1 MSSTPLSHLAQR
13 LPVFAVKSNTAPVRS
28 ARRRSSTGTLDSG
41 ASCTARL
48 NLNYLAIA
56 VGVVTALSSGLAL
69 SADVQLRIMQTTD
82 LHMHAMNFDYYQN
95 KEVDDFGLART
106 ATLIRDARREARN
119 SLLFDNG
126 DLIQG
131 NPMGDYM
138 ARSRGLSYGEVHP
151 IYKAMNLLRY
161 DAANIGNHEF
171 NYGVE
176 FLLKSLSGANFP
188 YVLSNVYSVDADDDS
203 SNDKHLI
210 QPYLILDRQV
220 MDDDGEWHELKVGV
234 IGFTPPQIMSW
245 DRGHLDGRVTVRGIV
260 ETAEDLIPEIRA
272 AGADIVVAI
281 PHSGIAESHPDG
293 LKENAT
299 AELAQVSGI
308 DAILFGHAHTV
319 FPSEAYEGFPGADLD
334 KGTLHGV
341 PSVMPGFWG
350 SHLGVIDLTLRQ
362 QDDAWMVADSAVE
375 NRAIFRRE
383 GRDSIAMVGSQQ
395 DIVDAVKT
403 EHENTIAWVGQP
415 VGIITSPINS
425 FFALVQDDPSIQIV
439 NNAQAWYGEKVIEG
453 TEYEALSVLSAGAPF
468 KAGGRG
474 GPDYFTDLAAGEI
487 AIRNVADLY
496 IYPNTARLVKLTGAQ
511 VKEWL
516 ERSAAQFNT
525 IDPASSDQQTLIS
538 ETHPSYNF
546 DVIDGVNYQI
556 DVTQPSRYGDDGE
569 LLDESAHRI
578 VNLTFN
584 EEAIDLEQDF
594 VVVTNNYRA
603 GGGGT
608 FPGLDGSTIIV
619 EAPQT
624 NRQILVDYIFESG
637 ELDPQADSNWSFAP
651 INADVQVVFDTSPAA
666 TEASNGESFEFLEQL
681 DDGFARYRISM
692 TE

>member
-1 MSSTPLSHLAQR
+1 MNPAHLPRLTP
-13 LPVFAVKSNTAPVRS
+13 VKTAV
-28 ARRRSSTGTLDSG
+28 
-41 ASCTARL
+41 
-48 NLNYLAIA
+48 A
-56 VGVVTALSSGLAL
+56 VGLASLILSSAALA
-69 SADVQLRIMQTTD
+69 ADVKLRIMETTD
-82 LHMHAMNFDYYQN
+82 LHMHAMNFDYYRN
-95 KEVDDFGLART
+95 SEVNDFGLART
-106 ATLIRDARREARN
+106 ATLIRDARSEARN

-151 IYKAMNLLRY
+151 MFKAMNLLGY

-171 NYGVE
+171 NYGLE
-176 FLLKSLSGANFP
+176 FMLKSLSGANFP
-188 YVLSNVYSVDADDDS
+188 YVLSNVYSVDADDDT
-203 SNDKHLI
+203 SNDKHYI
-210 QPYLILDRQV
+210 QPYVILDRRV
-220 MDDDGEWHELKVGV
+220 MDEEGSWHDLKVGV

-245 DRGHLDGRVTVRGIV
+245 DKGHLEGRVTVRGIV
-260 ETAEDLIPEIRA
+260 ETAEALVPEMRE

-281 PHSGIAESHPDG
+281 PHSGIAESHPEG
-293 LKENAT
+293 LRENET
-299 AELAQVSGI
+299 AELAQVPGI

-319 FPSEAYEGFPGADLD
+319 FPSEAYTDFPGADLE

-350 SHLGVIDLTLRQ
+350 SHLGIIDLTLSQ
-362 QDDAWMVADSAVE
+362 EGDSWMVSDSAVE

-383 GRDSIAMVGSQQ
+383 GRTSIAVVGSQQ
-395 DIVDAVKT
+395 DIVDAVKS
-403 EHENTIAWVGQP
+403 EHDSTIDWVGQP
-415 VGIITSPINS
+415 VGTITSPINS

-453 TEYEALSVLSAGAPF
+453 TEFEGLPVLSAGAPF

-474 GPDYFTDLAAGEI
+474 GPEYFTDLAAGEI

-511 VKEWL
+511 VREWL
-516 ERSAAQFNT
+516 ERSAAQFNQ
-525 IDPASSDQQTLIS
+525 IDPTSTEMQALIS
-538 ETHPSYNF
+538 DTHPSYNF
-546 DVIDGVNYQI
+546 DVIDGVSYHI
-556 DVTQPSRYGDDGE
+556 DVTQPSRYGDKGE
-569 LLDESAHRI
+569 LLDDSANRI
-578 VNLTFN
+578 VNLTYN
-584 EEAIDLEQDF
+584 GEPIDEAQDF

-608 FPGLDGSTIIV
+608 FPALDGSTIIV

-624 NRQILVDYIFESG
+624 NRQVLVDYIFESG
-637 ELDPQADSNWSFAP
+637 ELDPQADANWRFAP
-651 INADVQVVFDTSPAA
+651 IEGDVQVVFDTAPVA

-681 DDGFARYRISM
+681 DSGFARYRIPM
-692 TE
+692 N

>member
-1 MSSTPLSHLAQR
+1 MT
-13 LPVFAVKSNTAPVRS
+13 
-28 ARRRSSTGTLDSG
+28 
-41 ASCTARL
+41 SCSQPNFTRKKL
-48 NLNYLAIA
+48 VLA
-56 VGVVTALSSGLAL
+56 VGLAALLLNNNVRA
-69 SADVQLRIMQTTD
+69 ADVKLRIMETTD
-82 LHMHAMNFDYYQN
+82 LHMHAMNFDYYRN
-95 KEVDDFGLART
+95 AEASDFGLART
-106 ATLIRDARREARN
+106 ATLIRDARSEARN

-138 ARSRGLSYGEVHP
+138 ARSRGLSFGEIHP
-151 IYKAMNLLRY
+151 MYKAMNLLGY

-171 NYGVE
+171 NYGLE
-176 FLLKSLSGANFP
+176 FMLKSLSGANFP
-188 YVLSNVYSVDADDDS
+188 YVLSNVYAVDGDDDR
-203 SNDKHLI
+203 SNDKHYI
-210 QPYLILDRQV
+210 QPYIILDRQV
-220 MDDDGEWHELKVGV
+220 MDEEGQWHDLKVGV

-245 DRGHLDGRVTVRGIV
+245 DKGHLDGHVTARGIV
-260 ETAEDLIPEIRA
+260 ETAEALLPQMLE
-272 AGADIVVAI
+272 AGTDIVIAI

-299 AELAQVSGI
+299 AELAKVPGI

-319 FPSEAYEGFPGADLD
+319 FPSEAYDGFPGADLE

-350 SHLGVIDLTLRQ
+350 SHLGIIDLTLSLEGDQ
-362 QDDAWMVADSAVE
+362 WAVTDSAVE
-375 NRAIFRRE
+375 NRPIFRRE
-383 GRDSIAMVGSQQ
+383 GRTSIAVVGSQQ
-395 DIVDAVKT
+395 DIVDAVKS
-403 EHENTIAWVGQP
+403 EHEGTIAWVGQP
-415 VGIITSPINS
+415 VGTITSPINS

-453 TEYEALSVLSAGAPF
+453 TEYAGLPVLSAGAPF

-474 GPDYFTDLAAGEI
+474 GPEYFTDLAAGEI

-516 ERSAAQFNT
+516 ERSAAQFNQ
-525 IDPASSDQQTLIS
+525 IDPASSELQSLIS
-538 ETHPSYNF
+538 DTHPSYNF
-546 DVIDGVNYQI
+546 DVIDGVSYQI
-556 DVTQPSRYGDDGE
+556 DVTQPSRYGDKGE
-569 LLDESAHRI
+569 LLDENANRI
-578 VNLTFN
+578 VNLTYDGN
-584 EEAIDLEQDF
+584 EINLEQDF

-624 NRQILVDYIFESG
+624 NRQVLVDYIFESG
-637 ELDPQADSNWSFAP
+637 ELDPQADANWRFAP
-651 INADVQVVFDTSPAA
+651 INTDVKVVFDTSPVAVD
-666 TEASNGESFEFLEQL
+666 ASNGASFEFIEQL
-681 DDGFARYRISM
+681 DSGFARYRIPM
-692 TE
+692 N

>member
-1 MSSTPLSHLAQR
+1 MKIRILA
-13 LPVFAVKSNTAPVRS
+13 
-28 ARRRSSTGTLDSG
+28 G
-41 ASCTARL
+41 
-48 NLNYLAIA
+48 
-56 VGVVTALSSGLAL
+56 LSSMIL
-69 SADVQLRIMQTTD
+69 SASVQAADVKLRIMETTD
-82 LHMHAMNFDYYQN
+82 LHMHAMNFDYYRN
-95 KEVDDFGLART
+95 SEVDDVGLART
-106 ATLIRDARREARN
+106 ATLIRDARSEARN

-126 DLIQG
+126 DLLQG

-151 IYKAMNLLRY
+151 MYKAMNLLGY

-171 NYGVE
+171 NYGLD

-188 YVLSNVYSVDADDDS
+188 YVLSNAYAVDADDDA
-203 SNDKHLI
+203 SNDKHYI
-210 QPYLILDRQV
+210 QPYVILERRM
-220 MDDDGEWHELKVGV
+220 MDEAGQWHDLKVGV

-245 DRGHLDGRVTVRGIV
+245 DKEHLEGHVTVRGIV
-260 ETAEDLIPEIRA
+260 ETAQALVPEMRE
-272 AGADIVVAI
+272 AGADIVIAI

-299 AELAQVSGI
+299 AELAQVPGI

-319 FPSEAYEGFPGADLD
+319 FPSEAYADFPGADLE

-350 SHLGVIDLTLRQ
+350 SHLGVIDLTLTQ
-362 QDDAWMVADSAVE
+362 EGEGWSVSDSAVE
-375 NRAIFRRE
+375 NRSIFRRE
-383 GRDSIAMVGSQQ
+383 GRDAIAVVGSQQ
-395 DIVDAVKT
+395 DIVDAVQT
-403 EHENTIAWVGQP
+403 EHENTIAWVGQA
-415 VGIITSPINS
+415 VGTITSPINS

-439 NNAQAWYGEKVIEG
+439 NNAQTWYGEKVIEG
-453 TEYEALSVLSAGAPF
+453 TEFEGMPVLSAGAPF

-496 IYPNTARLVKLTGAQ
+496 IYPNTARLVKLNGAQ

-525 IDPASSDQQTLIS
+525 IDAASTVMQPLIS

-546 DVIDGVNYQI
+546 DVIDGVDYHI
-556 DVTQPSRYGDDGE
+556 DVTQAPRYGDKGE
-569 LLDESAHRI
+569 LLDEATNRI
-578 VNLTFN
+578 VNLTYN
-584 EEAIDLEQDF
+584 DKPIDPEQEF

-608 FPGLDGSTIIV
+608 FPALDGSTIIV

-624 NRQILVDYIFESG
+624 NRQVLVDFILESG
-637 ELDPQADSNWSFAP
+637 ELDPQADSNWRFAP
-651 INADVQVVFDTSPAA
+651 INDSVQVVFDTSPAA
-666 TEASNGESFEFLEQL
+666 TEASNGESFEFIEQL
-681 DDGFARYRISM
+681 DSGFARYRIPM
-692 TE
+692 N